1 MAATT
6 TENQISLDYKNLRAR
21 LCEFEDIMGK
31 RLEEDELK
39 EEEPEPEEEELEEGE

>member
-6 TENQISLDYKNLRAR
+6 IENQNSLDYKNLRAR

-31 RLEEDELK
+31 K
-39 EEEPEPEEEELEEGE
+39 PEPESEEGE